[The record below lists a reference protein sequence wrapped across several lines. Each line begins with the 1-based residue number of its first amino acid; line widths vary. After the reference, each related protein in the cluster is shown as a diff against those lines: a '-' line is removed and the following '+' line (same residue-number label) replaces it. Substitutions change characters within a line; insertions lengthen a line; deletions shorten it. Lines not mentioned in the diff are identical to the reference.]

1 MIHMEWANGAIGTL
15 DGTNTW
21 GMEYPLGVMIVGDSH
36 YAEAWGLDGRYHRC
50 KTNSSEV
57 EELWE
62 AEEGKPEMSK
72 SFVRMA
78 DGVIQSMLKDQPF
91 PADGEAAW
99 NELVFE
105 AAVYR
110 SAGNSG
116 ERVWLND
123 VETAAISS
131 A

>member
-1 MIHMEWANGAIGTL
+1 M
-15 DGTNTW
+15 
-21 GMEYPLGVMIVGDSH
+21 P
-36 YAEAWGLDGRYHRC
+36 
-50 KTNSSEV
+50 
-57 EELWE
+57 
-62 AEEGKPEMSK
+62 K

-78 DGVIQSMLKDQPF
+78 DGVIQSILKDQPF

-99 NELVFE
+99 DELVFE

-116 ERVWLND
+116 ERVWLKD
-123 VETAAISS
+123 VETSATSS